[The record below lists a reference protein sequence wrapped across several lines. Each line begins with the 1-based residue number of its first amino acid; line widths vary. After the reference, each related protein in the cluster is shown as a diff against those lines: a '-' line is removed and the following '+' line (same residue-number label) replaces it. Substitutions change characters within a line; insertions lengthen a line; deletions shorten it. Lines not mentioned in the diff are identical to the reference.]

1 MWGGF
6 STWYTDMKTKL
17 LILVLALTGFH
28 QIYPQYDKV
37 LSLRRELEIL
47 SLKLTENNFPDSA
60 PLKIYAG
67 KLGDPDLTLPAEN
80 YSGDKEKRSYLSG
93 LEELRKS
100 FILFR
105 DAVQAGFDI
114 DSVRSLFNNMNTSY
128 NSVFG
133 RIIYDEL
140 IGEECIKIV
149 LFTSSLSCEC
159 TNEMTAKNETQIR
172 SLLRGREN
180 ADYVVVDLFRN
191 YDLKEKYAV
200 TFMPTVTVLDKNNLE
215 TGRFVRSETLP
226 EGEIFK

>member
-1 MWGGF
+1 
-6 STWYTDMKTKL
+6 MKTKL

-128 NSVFG
+128 NSVF
-133 RIIYDEL
+133 
-140 IGEECIKIV
+140 
-149 LFTSSLSCEC
+149 
-159 TNEMTAKNETQIR
+159 
-172 SLLRGREN
+172 
-180 ADYVVVDLFRN
+180 
-191 YDLKEKYAV
+191 
-200 TFMPTVTVLDKNNLE
+200 
-215 TGRFVRSETLP
+215 
-226 EGEIFK
+226 